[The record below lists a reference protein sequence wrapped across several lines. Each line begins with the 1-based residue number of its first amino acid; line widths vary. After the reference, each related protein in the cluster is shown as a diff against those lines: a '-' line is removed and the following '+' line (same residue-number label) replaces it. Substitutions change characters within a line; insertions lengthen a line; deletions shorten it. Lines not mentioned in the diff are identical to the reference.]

1 MPISRLRRA
10 VVGLATMV
18 VLTGTALTPVPQEIC
33 TTDLHCAEMHG
44 VDLYGNPYP
53 QKEN

>member
-1 MPISRLRRA
+1 MRLRRVLVGLTI
-10 VVGLATMV
+10 VVG
-18 VLTGTALTPVPQEIC
+18 LTGTALAPFPQEIC

-53 QKEN
+53 PR